1 MQLKELIFAGQKARS
16 ACRKADGVGLEA
28 GASRLGRLIW
38 LHLHTVYMD
47 VVMDVPSSVFME
59 IDVKMNVYI
68 VQQT

>member
-1 MQLKELIFAGQKARS
+1 MVKVLIAGQKARS
-16 ACRKADGVGLEA
+16 ACAA